1 LNERGVDI
9 FWHWQATLPGVRLKS
24 SKFDNSMLLIF
35 F

>member
-1 LNERGVDI
+1 MRGVLTFSGIDRL
-9 FWHWQATLPGVRLKS
+9 HLPGVRLKS